1 MQLQPSSIATRNGV
15 IAGVVLGIL
24 SLTGITMTAVGVGG
38 RALQALYLLVALIVF
53 AVVGFSASRYS
64 GLLRSGVWA
73 GFLAGL
79 ITAFIAVCLGVVILT
94 LLASNASLAAPVA
107 RRGGHGAAAHLALAA
122 RLAFV
127 RISAGGLILL
137 AGGFVAGLI
146 GGSLG
151 RIGRRRGAR
160 EQGAPYVASADDAQ
174 TRAYMTP
181 PPPPAQAYAGGYT
194 PAPQSASSATPP
206 PYYPT
211 ATAYDDSTPTTV
223 RDSQD

>member
-1 MQLQPSSIATRNGV
+1 MQSHPSSLATRNGV
-15 IAGVVLGIL
+15 IAGVVLGML
-24 SLTGITMTAVGVGG
+24 SLTGITVTAVGVGG

-79 ITAFIAVCLGVVILT
+79 ITAFIAICLGVVILT

-107 RRGGHGAAAHLALAA
+107 RRGGHGAASHLALAA

-137 AGGFVAGLI
+137 SGGFVSGLI
-146 GGSLG
+146 GGLLG
-151 RIGRRRGAR
+151 RIGRRRGGR

-174 TRAYMTP
+174 TRAYMP
-181 PPPPAQAYAGGYT
+181 PPVQAYAGGYT